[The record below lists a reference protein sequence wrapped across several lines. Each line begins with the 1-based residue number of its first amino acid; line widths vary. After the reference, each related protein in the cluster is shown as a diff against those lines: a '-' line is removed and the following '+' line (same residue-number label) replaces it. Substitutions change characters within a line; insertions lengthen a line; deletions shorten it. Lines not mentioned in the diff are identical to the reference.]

1 MKSKVFSFLFTLV
14 FLPLLFQDVEAQ
26 EVPRMALEM
35 SVMTPGL
42 ITIAM
47 NTQYFTDLGDD
58 LELTQ
63 DQITK
68 LQDLVYQSVLEES
81 RLTADLKIATAQIER
96 LLAEPEIDLKMLKQR
111 LEERYHL
118 AAQADFF
125 HIQKGME
132 ALKVL
137 THEQHVKSFPAFRKW
152 MEEKKERKEQTT
164 DQKL

>member
-1 MKSKVFSFLFTLV
+1 VNKKLFLFLFALIYLV
-14 FLPLLFQDVEAQ
+14 CAFSSVQAQ
-26 EVPRMALEM
+26 EVSRMALEM
-35 SVMTPGL
+35 SEMAPGL

-68 LQDLVYQSVLEES
+68 LQDLVYESVLEES

-132 ALKVL
+132 AIKVL
-137 THEQHVKSFPAFRKW
+137 THKQHVKSFPIFRKW
-152 MEEKKERKEQTT
+152 MEEKKQSKEQASN
-164 DQKL
+164 QKS